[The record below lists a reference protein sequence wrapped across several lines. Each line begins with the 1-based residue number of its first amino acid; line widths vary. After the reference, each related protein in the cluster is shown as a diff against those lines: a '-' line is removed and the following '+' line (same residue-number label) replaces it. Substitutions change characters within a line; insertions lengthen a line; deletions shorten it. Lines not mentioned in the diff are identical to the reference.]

1 MLSKLLFTATDV
13 HSQTESELLVD
24 MPNPSLKTQECKT
37 VENCNVNLALFESI
51 EEQRT
56 IQSWAEKI
64 AEIIRYFFLLTKTPP
79 KRCAIE

>member
-37 VENCNVNLALFESI
+37 VEIGKL
-51 EEQRT
+51 QR
-56 IQSWAEKI
+56 
-64 AEIIRYFFLLTKTPP
+64 
-79 KRCAIE
+79 